1 MLRPSSE
8 KMRLHSC
15 NGAKGGGGKVWTI
28 VSDWL
33 YLAMS
38 VLDDFRYTIM
48 RRERARLGWKG
59 ISKERQATTKDW
71 PVQNCQFD
79 IDLRLR
85 SECCGQPD
93 LGRKSEVKLRT
104 KTTSPRYVTL
114 LQRGRRKR
122 LVWMRPRS
130 WKKSQ
135 KPNQLSR
142 MYTLLISAN
151 LACVWWAGT
160 DLMSIRLIRKP

>member
-1 MLRPSSE
+1 
-8 KMRLHSC
+8 
-15 NGAKGGGGKVWTI
+15 
-28 VSDWL
+28 
-33 YLAMS
+33 MS

-85 SECCGQPD
+85 SRCCGQPD

-151 LACVWWAGT
+151 LACVWWPA
-160 DLMSIRLIRKP
+160 LIWCLSAWYENPKKPLGEKRERILPVMQIHNP